1 MRYRLMA
8 SFQGAPY
15 QAGIGP
21 SDEEVTLFAACPP
34 PEKLGF
40 RSSSGHWR
48 KRVSVDE
55 IDALWESRPIGRYRN
70 ERCMVLDDLGDRMHI
85 AYLGRDLYMA
95 RRLGFWEVD
104 RGVFEVVVPR
114 QEITDLREE
123 RGEYEL
129 AVVDPAGGSVPGSW
143 EGGHRETWASTPREY
158 GHPPDTGPLR
168 SPVAAPGQDLL
179 DTGPSWATDARGP
192 AGPGGRDGNGWE
204 GPDTQA
210 QDPRDT
216 GTWAAIRDLDP
227 RDMPESGVF
236 PRGRGGWRARD
247 TGGWEAPDTG
257 AWDAREVA
265 ALAAREAAGRQATRE
280 AADRQATPNP
290 RNTGGWSAREVA
302 DAAAREAQ
310 DARNTGGWSAREIA
324 DAAAREARDAR
335 TTTGSWSA
343 RDVAGPAGP
352 AGPATQDARANGR
365 WSTQANGNWD
375 PQANGRWDA
384 QADGQWDA
392 QADGRWDAQADGQWD
407 PPANGQWATRG
418 NGQWDTQANGQWD
431 NRGNGHGGAQGNG
444 QWDARE
450 AAAGQRAVARW
461 NPEDTEAW
469 NPVSSGE
476 WDSPPGA
483 YPPAG
488 RLPAPQAPMPQT
500 PAPQTSMEQWNPRP
514 AGPAHARPSAEL
526 DARGMGEWEPN
537 EVVRPANQQ
546 VVRPSTH
553 QRTPDAAVVWHGSPS
568 PEDSGRWGSP
578 VPVADT
584 RGNAPRLAIAN
595 GPAAP
600 GPAPSAEL
608 GNGYGA
614 PSAAPEPAY
623 YQAPLARET
632 AVNGMNGAT
641 PGRGMNG
648 TAPGRHVSRR
658 SSGKPR
664 VTAQAVF
671 SQLLELASIPQSAY
685 AVDAEVDGAM
695 CLVRARGGYEVFSS
709 ADRTRHE
716 IRFFEDEEA
725 AYFYLFG
732 ILAAEAVRSGHL
744 GPQTAPPGHRSTS
757 AQPGYPSGL

>member
-34 PEKLGF
+34 PEELGF

-55 IDALWESRPIGRYRN
+55 IDALWEARPIGRYRG
-70 ERCMVLDDLGDRMHI
+70 ERCMVLDDLGERMHI

-114 QEITDLREE
+114 QEISDLREE

-129 AVVDPAGGSVPGSW
+129 AVVDPAEGSLPGAW
-143 EGGHRETWASTPREY
+143 EGGHRETWASNPREY
-158 GHPPDTGPLR
+158 GHAPDTGPLR
-168 SPVAAPGQDLL
+168 SPIAAQGLDLV

-192 AGPGGRDGNGWE
+192 ESPGAPNGNGWD
-204 GPDTQA
+204 GRDTQA

-227 RDMPESGVF
+227 RDMPESGAF

-265 ALAAREAAGRQATRE
+265 ALAAREAARQG
-280 AADRQATPNP
+280 TPNP
-290 RNTGGWSAREVA
+290 RNTGGWSARDVA
-302 DAAAREAQ
+302 DAAAREGQ
-310 DARNTGGWSAREIA
+310 DVRNSGGWSAREIA
-324 DAAAREARDAR
+324 DAAAREAQDAR
-335 TTTGSWSA
+335 ATTGSWSTH
-343 RDVAGPAGP
+343 DGTGPAG
-352 AGPATQDARANGR
+352 QDARASGRWGAPVNGR
-365 WSTQANGNWD
+365 PD
-375 PQANGRWDA
+375 PQAN
-384 QADGQWDA
+384 GQWDA
-392 QADGRWDAQADGQWD
+392 QANGQWETAADGQWETAAD
-407 PPANGQWATRG
+407 GHR
-418 NGQWDTQANGQWD
+418 DTQASGHRDTQASGQWET
-431 NRGNGHGGAQGNG
+431 RGSGPWDTPGNG
-444 QWDARE
+444 QWDARP
-450 AAAGQRAVARW
+450 AAGGPREIERW

-469 NPVSSGE
+469 SPVSSGE
-476 WDSPPGA
+476 WDP
-483 YPPAG
+483 PPAAYS
-488 RLPAPQAPMPQT
+488 PAART
-500 PAPQTSMEQWNPRP
+500 PAPRPSAEQWNPRP
-514 AGPAHARPSAEL
+514 AGPAHARPPAEL
-526 DARGMGEWEPN
+526 DTRGMASWEPN

-546 VVRPSTH
+546 VVRPASH
-553 QRTPDAAVVWHGSPS
+553 QRTPDAAVVWHGSPG

-578 VPVADT
+578 VPVADD
-584 RGNAPRLAIAN
+584 RGNPSRLAIA
-595 GPAAP
+595 G
-600 GPAPSAEL
+600 
-608 GNGYGA
+608 
-614 PSAAPEPAY
+614 PAY

-632 AVNGMNGAT
+632 VVNGLNGASPSRVPDGT
-641 PGRGMNG
+641 ARERNETARERNETARERNE

-658 SSGKPR
+658 SSGKTR

-695 CLVRARGGYEVFSS
+695 CLVRARGGYEVFSF

-716 IRFFEDEEA
+716 VRFFEDEEA

-757 AQPGYPSGL
+757 AQPGYPSRS